1 MNHQESYEDNKK
13 FTAMEPSNQNNFWL
27 ILITIL
33 LMFSLSLNIYQL
45 FFQQT
50 EPEVSTARLEAI
62 ESAEKLLRLHRP
74 IVNVLESD
82 YQKNVY
88 NNPRVDNIN
97 KQLLMS
103 QEYTFLTLQLIAEQN
118 LQTIELLSTFE

>member
-1 MNHQESYEDNKK
+1 MNNQESYEDNKK
-13 FTAMEPSNQNNFWL
+13 FTAIKPTNQNNFWL

-33 LMFSLSLNIYQL
+33 LMFSLSLNIYQH

-50 EPEVSTARLEAI
+50 EPEVSSARLAAI
-62 ESAEKLLRLHRP
+62 ESADKLLRLHRP
-74 IVNVLESD
+74 IVSIFESE
-82 YQKNVY
+82 YHKSVY

-118 LQTIELLSTFE
+118 LQTIELLSTIE